1 MHCPLFSHQMKESSE
16 HLVEVCPKPDES
28 AVESRSNYHQDD
40 QTACEELK
48 GGHVISGKAHRVD
61 HVINVED
68 QVINV
73 EVCVSEVEEHT
84 ISVCVSE
91 V

>member
-1 MHCPLFSHQMKESSE
+1 MKE
-16 HLVEVCPKPDES
+16 HLKEVCPKPDES
-28 AVESRSNYHQDD
+28 PVGSRSNYQQDD

-48 GGHVISGKAHRVD
+48 GGHVISGKAYRVD

-68 QVINV
+68 QVISV

-84 ISVCVSE
+84 ISVGVSE
-91 V
+91 VCVLARSHA